1 MNAYFIKM
9 RRNEMTNE
17 EFNEHFNKLKRIDKV
32 LNVACVIT
40 FAICVAI
47 LLIAGI

>member
-1 MNAYFIKM
+1 MNIEEYEAYIRKQ
-9 RRNEMTNE
+9 
-17 EFNEHFNKLKRIDKV
+17 KRIDNI

-47 LLIAGI
+47 LLIATN